1 MYWERWTRQVEKLVN
16 NFVHYRAFI
25 IWDISIFKVYSICLI
40 EQYTIIQIQYRNY
53 GRIMN
58 IHYYVYSSINL
69 FMYCVLFLGPSDWN
83 RYWTWK
89 LFESNCHG
97 SKNFKPNRRT
107 GGREHN
113 TKEIGRNEPTLE
125 LPESQKYCNKVSNY
139 FDL

>member
-1 MYWERWTRQVEKLVN
+1 MI
-16 NFVHYRAFI
+16 VHY
-25 IWDISIFKVYSICLI
+25 
-40 EQYTIIQIQYRNY
+40 
-53 GRIMN
+53 
-58 IHYYVYSSINL
+58 HVYSSINL

-89 LFESNCHG
+89 LFEFDCHG

-125 LPESQKYCNKVSNY
+125 LPESQKYCNKVSNISIHHY
-139 FDL
+139 FYLVSKYDEFIADDIMNVFRFNCEAFEYKEKKFCASTRKIATCK